1 MERDALERKKNS
13 MKMWICNHYAES
25 SKYSPPDSKFYY
37 LFPADAH
44 VERSLENED
53 PQRGRVG
60 VFLHQG
66 DKVMVGYASF
76 FDHGGLDAF
85 PDEDDWREHS
95 KFQGAE
101 IWKLLIRAGSHYHFN
116 PETDP
121 FCAGTGKIRPNRR
134 PNEKTKT
141 YTSQYALEA

>member
-1 MERDALERKKNS
+1 MEREALERKKNS

-25 SKYSPPDSKFYY
+25 SKYRTPDIKFYY

-44 VERSLENED
+44 IERSLENED

-60 VFLHQG
+60 VFLHTG
-66 DKVMVGYASF
+66 EKVMVGYASF

-95 KFQGAE
+95 KFQGVE
-101 IWKLLIRAGSHYHFN
+101 IWKLMIRSGSHYHFN
-116 PETDP
+116 PETSP
-121 FCAGTGKIRPNRR
+121 FCADKPSRPNRR
-134 PNEKTKT
+134 LNAQ
-141 YTSQYALEA
+141 TSQYALEA

>member
-1 MERDALERKKNS
+1 MEREALERKKNS

-25 SKYSPPDSKFYY
+25 IKYGVGNKFHY
-37 LFPADAH
+37 LFPSDAH
-44 VERSLENED
+44 IESED

-85 PDEDDWREHS
+85 PDQEDWREHS

-116 PETDP
+116 PETSP
-121 FCAGTGKIRPNRR
+121 FCADTPKRPNRR
-134 PNEKTKT
+134 PNAQ
-141 YTSQYALEA
+141 TSQYALEA

>member
-13 MKMWICNHYAES
+13 MKLWICNHYAES
-25 SKYSPPDSKFYY
+25 AKYSAPDVKFYY

-44 VERSLENED
+44 IERSLESED

-85 PDEDDWREHS
+85 PDQDDWREHS

>member
-25 SKYSPPDSKFYY
+25 NKYSAPDVKFYY
-37 LFPADAH
+37 LFPSDAH
-44 VERSLENED
+44 ITEEN

-76 FDHGGLDAF
+76 FDHGGLEAF

-116 PETDP
+116 PETSP
-121 FCAGTGKIRPNRR
+121 FCADKPSRPNRR
-134 PNEKTKT
+134 PNAQ
-141 YTSQYALEA
+141 TSQYALEA